1 MNENNSLNEEE
12 IKKVLNKMEFQ
23 RMEDLQLT
31 KEDIISIVENSEELS
46 KNKEIYIDLDKMR
59 IHRIEGP
66 RLTEEEILY
75 IIENYEELS
84 KNKAVEFD
92 LDCFIAPSPA
102 DIPAD
107 IESYYTF
114 WRIKLFDLINTSEL
128 NRIIENDF
136 DEKEIFNELGITKDE
151 LLKPNSIVY
160 YKAKEH
166 ILKTKDAFT
175 K

>member
-1 MNENNSLNEEE
+1 MNENNSFNEEE
-12 IKKVLNKMEFQ
+12 IKKVFNKMEFQ

-31 KEDIISIVENSEELS
+31 KEDIISIVENSEEVS
-46 KNKEIYIDLDKMR
+46 NNKEIYIDLDKMR

-92 LDCFIAPSPA
+92 LDCFIEPSPA
-102 DIPAD
+102 DIV
-107 IESYYTF
+107 SYYSF

-136 DEKEIFNELGITKDE
+136 DEKEIFNILGITKDE

-166 ILKTKDAFT
+166 ILKTKDELT